1 MFTILSYVVSWVYK
15 IFCVSVTLDLI
26 CLSSILILTK
36 DLKSS
41 EVFRASNP
49 AVLQHYNSSYNPLK
63 TLTVCSAT
71 GLISYLPVFLLQ
83 ASGGGMITIK
93 TVEF

>member
-15 IFCVSVTLDLI
+15 ILCVSVTLDLI

-41 EVFRASNP
+41 EVFRASNL
-49 AVLQHYNSSYNPLK
+49 AVLRQ
-63 TLTVCSAT
+63 VM
-71 GLISYLPVFLLQ
+71 GLGAQS
-83 ASGGGMITIK
+83 
-93 TVEF
+93 